1 MTDIP
6 STLPAIPSTLPAGF
20 RAAGVTAGLKSSGGK
35 DIALVVN
42 DGPDHHAAAVFT
54 SNRVVA
60 APVVWS
66 RQVVSDGRVDAV
78 VLNSG
83 GANACTGHQ
92 GFQDSHRT
100 AEEVASILGAS
111 AADVVVCST
120 GLIGELLPM
129 DKVLAGVGPAA
140 AALEVT
146 GHAAAEAI
154 LTTDTHAKTA
164 THTGDGWSVWGMAK
178 GAGMLAPSLATML
191 VVLVTDAATDVATLD
206 EALRAATFTTFDRVD
221 SDGCQSTNDTVIL
234 MSSGASG
241 IAVDAPVLTQAVTA
255 VCADLAHQLVADAEG
270 AAHDIAIEVR
280 GAASVD
286 DALEVGRS
294 VARNNLFKC
303 AIFGAD
309 PNWGRVL
316 AAVGTTRATFDPNA
330 LDVAMN
336 GVQVCRAGGVGED
349 RSLVDLS
356 GREVHV
362 LVDLHA
368 GAEVATVWT
377 NDLTHDYVHENSAY
391 ST

>member
-1 MTDIP
+1 MTAMP
-6 STLPAIPSTLPAGF
+6 TGF
-20 RAAGVTAGLKSSGGK
+20 RAAGVTAGLKPSGNP
-35 DIALVVN
+35 DLALVVN

-83 GANACTGHQ
+83 GANACTGDQ

-100 AEEVASILGAS
+100 AEEVASTLGLS

-129 DKVLAGVGPAA
+129 DEVLAGVGTAA
-140 AALEVT
+140 AALEAS

-164 THTGDGWSVWGMAK
+164 THTGDCWSVWGMAK

-191 VVLVTDAATDVATLD
+191 VVLMTDAATDAAALDKGLRSATS
-206 EALRAATFTTFDRVD
+206 TTFDRID
-221 SDGCQSTNDTVIL
+221 SDGCQSTNDTVLL

-241 IAVDAPVLTQAVTA
+241 IAVDALVLTEAVTA
-255 VCADLAHQLVADAEG
+255 VCADLARQLLADAEG

-286 DALEVGRS
+286 DSLEVGRS

-316 AAVGTTRATFDPNA
+316 AAVGTTRATFDPNT

-368 GAEVATVWT
+368 GAETATVWT

>member
-1 MTDIP
+1 VTEIP
-6 STLPAIPSTLPAGF
+6 SSLPAGF
-20 RAAGVTAGLKSSGGK
+20 RTAGVTAGLKPSGK
-35 DIALVVN
+35 SDLALVVN

-66 RQVVSDGRVDAV
+66 RRVVSDGRVDAV

-100 AEEVASILGAS
+100 AEEVASTLGVS
-111 AADVVVCST
+111 AADVIVCST

-129 DKVLAGVGPAA
+129 DEVLAGVGTAA
-140 AALEVT
+140 AALEAS

-191 VVLVTDAATDVATLD
+191 VVLVTDAATDVTTLD
-206 EALRAATFTTFDRVD
+206 EALRSATLTTFDRVD
-221 SDGCQSTNDTVIL
+221 SDGCQSTNDTVLL

-241 IAVDAPVLTQAVTA
+241 IAVEAPVLTQAVTA

-316 AAVGTTRATFDPNA
+316 AAVGTTRAAFDPDA

-368 GAEVATVWT
+368 GPEVATVWT

>member
-1 MTDIP
+1 M
-6 STLPAIPSTLPAGF
+6 SALPAGF
-20 RAAGVTAGLKSSGGK
+20 RAAGVTAGLKASGTP
-35 DIALVVN
+35 DLALVVN

-66 RQVVSDGRVDAV
+66 RQVVADGRVDAV

-83 GANACTGHQ
+83 GANACTGHR
-92 GFQDSHRT
+92 GFQDTHRT
-100 AEEVASILGAS
+100 AEEVATALGVS
-111 AADVVVCST
+111 AADVAVCST

-129 DKVLAGVGPAA
+129 DKVSAGVTAAVDALADDGHDAA
-140 AALEVT
+140 AQ
-146 GHAAAEAI
+146 AI
-154 LTTDTHAKTA
+154 ITTDTHPKTA
-164 THTGDGWSVWGMAK
+164 RFEGDGWSVWGMAK

-191 VVLVTDAATDVATLD
+191 VVLVTDAVADAGTLATALPQAT
-206 EALRAATFTTFDRVD
+206 AVTFDRVD
-221 SDGCQSTNDTVIL
+221 SDGCQSTNDTVLL
-234 MSSGASG
+234 MASGASAV
-241 IAVDAPVLTQAVTA
+241 AVDAPALTDGVTA
-255 VCADLAHQLVADAEG
+255 VCADLARQLVADAEG
-270 AAHDIAIEVR
+270 AHHDIAIEVS

-316 AAVGTTRATFDPNA
+316 AAVGTTTAAFDPDS
-330 LDVAMN
+330 LDVTMN

-349 RSLVDLS
+349 RSLVDLAA
-356 GREVHV
+356 RDVHV

-368 GAEVATVWT
+368 GDATATVWT

>member
-1 MTDIP
+1 MTEIP
-6 STLPAIPSTLPAGF
+6 SSLPAGF
-20 RAAGVTAGLKSSGGK
+20 RTAGVTAGLKPSGK
-35 DIALVVN
+35 SDLALVVN

-66 RQVVSDGRVDAV
+66 RRVVSDGRVDAV

-100 AEEVASILGAS
+100 AEEVASTLGVS
-111 AADVVVCST
+111 AADVIVCST

-129 DKVLAGVGPAA
+129 DKVLAAVGPAA

-191 VVLVTDAATDVATLD
+191 VVLMTDAATDAAALDKGLRSATS
-206 EALRAATFTTFDRVD
+206 TTFDRID
-221 SDGCQSTNDTVIL
+221 SDGCQSTNDTVLL

-241 IAVDAPVLTQAVTA
+241 IAVEAPVLTQAVTA

-316 AAVGTTRATFDPNA
+316 AAVGTTRAAFDPDA

-368 GAEVATVWT
+368 GPEVATVWT

>member
-1 MTDIP
+1 V
-6 STLPAIPSTLPAGF
+6 STLPAGF
-20 RAAGVTAGLKSSGGK
+20 RAAGITAGLKASGK
-35 DIALVVN
+35 PDLALVVN
-42 DGPDHHAAAVFT
+42 DGPDHHASAVFT

-66 RQVVSDGRVDAV
+66 REVVADGRVDAV

-92 GFQDSHRT
+92 GFQDTHRT
-100 AEEVASILGAS
+100 AEEVADTLGLS
-111 AADVVVCST
+111 ATDVAVCST

-129 DKVLAGVGPAA
+129 DKISAGITTAA
-140 AALEVT
+140 AALAT
-146 GHAAAEAI
+146 DGHDDAAAAI
-154 LTTDTHAKTA
+154 ITTDTHAKTA
-164 THTGDGWSVWGMAK
+164 TFQADGWSVWGMAK

-191 VVLVTDAATDVATLD
+191 VVLVTDAATDAATVD
-206 EALRAATFTTFDRVD
+206 KALRAATFTTFDRVD
-221 SDGCQSTNDTVIL
+221 SDGCQSTNDTVLL
-234 MSSGASG
+234 MASGAS
-241 IAVDAPVLTQAVTA
+241 AVDVDPPALTDAVTA
-255 VCADLAHQLVADAEG
+255 VCADLARQLVADAEG
-270 AAHDIAIEVR
+270 AHHDIAIEVR

-286 DALEVGRS
+286 DALEVARS

-316 AAVGTTRATFDPNA
+316 AAVGTTAATFDA
-330 LDVAMN
+330 DTLDVSMN

-356 GREVHV
+356 DREVHV

-368 GAEVATVWT
+368 GDDTVTVWT

>member
-1 MTDIP
+1 MPT
-6 STLPAIPSTLPAGF
+6 GF
-20 RAAGVTAGLKSSGGK
+20 RAAGVTAGLKPSGNP
-35 DIALVVN
+35 DLALVVN

-83 GANACTGHQ
+83 GANACTGDQ

-100 AEEVASILGAS
+100 AEEVASTLGLS

-129 DKVLAGVGPAA
+129 DKVLAGVGTAA
-140 AALEVT
+140 AALEAS

-191 VVLVTDAATDVATLD
+191 VVLMTDAATDAATLD
-206 EALRAATFTTFDRVD
+206 EGLRSATDTTFDRID
-221 SDGCQSTNDTVIL
+221 SDGCQSTNDTVLL

-241 IAVDAPVLTQAVTA
+241 IAVDAPVLTEAVTA
-255 VCADLAHQLVADAEG
+255 VCADLARQLLADAEG

-316 AAVGTTRATFDPNA
+316 AAVGTTRATFDPNT

-356 GREVHV
+356 GRDVHV

-368 GAEVATVWT
+368 GAETATVWT

>member
-1 MTDIP
+1 VTG
-6 STLPAIPSTLPAGF
+6 LPRGF
-20 RAAGVTAGLKSSGGK
+20 RAVGVTAGLKASGSP
-35 DIALVVN
+35 DLALVVN

-66 RQVVSDGRVDAV
+66 RQVISDGRVDAV

-83 GANACTGHQ
+83 GANACTGQQ
-92 GFQDSHRT
+92 GFQDTHRT
-100 AEEVASILGAS
+100 AEHVASTLGLS

-129 DKVLAGVGPAA
+129 DKVLAGVGTAA
-140 AALEVT
+140 AALDAT
-146 GHAAAEAI
+146 GHDAAAEAI

-164 THTGDGWSVWGMAK
+164 AHTGDGWSVWGMAK

-191 VVLVTDAATDVATLD
+191 VVLVTDVVTDAATLD
-206 EALRAATFTTFDRVD
+206 KSLRAATFATFDRVD
-221 SDGCQSTNDTVIL
+221 SDGCQSTNDTVLL

-241 IAVDAPVLTQAVTA
+241 IPVDAPALTDAVTE
-255 VCADLAHQLVADAEG
+255 VCADLARQLLADAEG

-316 AAVGTTRATFDPNA
+316 AAVGTTKAVFDPDS

-362 LVDLHA
+362 LIELHA
-368 GAEVATVWT
+368 GAETATVWT

>member
-1 MTDIP
+1 MPT
-6 STLPAIPSTLPAGF
+6 GF
-20 RAAGVTAGLKSSGGK
+20 RAAGVTAGLKPSGNP
-35 DIALVVN
+35 DLALVVN

-83 GANACTGHQ
+83 GANACTGDQ

-100 AEEVASILGAS
+100 AEEVANTLGLS

-129 DKVLAGVGPAA
+129 DEVLAGVGTAA
-140 AALEVT
+140 AALEAS

-191 VVLVTDAATDVATLD
+191 VVLMTDAATDAAALDKGLRSATS
-206 EALRAATFTTFDRVD
+206 TTFDRID
-221 SDGCQSTNDTVIL
+221 SDGCQSTNDTVLL

-241 IAVDAPVLTQAVTA
+241 IAVDALVLTEAVTA
-255 VCADLAHQLVADAEG
+255 VCADLARQLLADAEG

-316 AAVGTTRATFDPNA
+316 AAVGTTRATFDPNT

-356 GREVHV
+356 GRDVHV

-368 GAEVATVWT
+368 GAETATVWT

>member
-1 MTDIP
+1 VTAMPT
-6 STLPAIPSTLPAGF
+6 GF
-20 RAAGVTAGLKSSGGK
+20 RAAGVTAGLKPSGNP
-35 DIALVVN
+35 DLALVVN

-83 GANACTGHQ
+83 GANACTGDQ

-100 AEEVASILGAS
+100 AEEVANTLGLS

-129 DKVLAGVGPAA
+129 DEVLAGVGTAA
-140 AALEVT
+140 AALEAS

-191 VVLVTDAATDVATLD
+191 VVLVTDAATDAAALDKGLRSATS
-206 EALRAATFTTFDRVD
+206 TTFDRID
-221 SDGCQSTNDTVIL
+221 SDGCQSTNDTVLL

-241 IAVDAPVLTQAVTA
+241 IAVDALVLTEAVTA
-255 VCADLAHQLVADAEG
+255 VCADLARQLLADAEG

-316 AAVGTTRATFDPNA
+316 AAVGTTRATFDPNT

-356 GREVHV
+356 GRDVHV

-368 GAEVATVWT
+368 GAETATVWT